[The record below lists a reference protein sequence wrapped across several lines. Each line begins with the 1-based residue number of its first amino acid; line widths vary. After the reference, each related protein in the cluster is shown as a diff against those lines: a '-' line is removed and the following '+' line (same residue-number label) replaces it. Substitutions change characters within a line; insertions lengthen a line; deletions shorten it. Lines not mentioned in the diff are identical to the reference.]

1 MRRRHVR
8 FLQLGLQR
16 RRTVLLSLVV
26 IVLIK
31 PLLDTVRKLVLLC
44 VHVTQISIRLIIIAT
59 QLSVTTFFDV
69 HVLPSVLIAGTRRR
83 LLPLEVVN
91 GWLAELG
98 LWCIDNIIVVV
109 IFVGCLRCL
118 VLALLECLVLV
129 LLERRGVRVCC
140 H

>member
-1 MRRRHVR
+1 MGRRHVR

-44 VHVTQISIRLIIIAT
+44 VHITQISIRLIIIAA
-59 QLSVTTFFDV
+59 QLSVTAFFDV

>member
-16 RRTVLLSLVV
+16 RRTVLLSLVI

-44 VHVTQISIRLIIIAT
+44 VHITQISIRLIIIAA
-59 QLSVTTFFDV
+59 QLSVTAFFDV

>member
-1 MRRRHVR
+1 
-8 FLQLGLQR
+8 
-16 RRTVLLSLVV
+16 
-26 IVLIK
+26 
-31 PLLDTVRKLVLLC
+31 VLLC
-44 VHVTQISIRLIIIAT
+44 VHVTQISIRLIIIAA
-59 QLSVTTFFDV
+59 QLSVTAFFDV

>member
-44 VHVTQISIRLIIIAT
+44 VHITQISIRLIIIAA
-59 QLSVTTFFDV
+59 QLSVTAFFDV

>member
-44 VHVTQISIRLIIIAT
+44 VHVTQISIRLIIIAA
-59 QLSVTTFFDV
+59 QLSVTAFFDV

>member
-1 MRRRHVR
+1 MGRRHVR

-16 RRTVLLSLVV
+16 RRTVLLSLVI

-44 VHVTQISIRLIIIAT
+44 VHVTQISIRLIIIAA
-59 QLSVTTFFDV
+59 QLSVTAFFDV

>member
-44 VHVTQISIRLIIIAT
+44 VHITQISIRLIIIAT
-59 QLSVTTFFDV
+59 QLSVTAFFDV

>member
-1 MRRRHVR
+1 MGRRHVR

-44 VHVTQISIRLIIIAT
+44 VHVTQISIRLIIIAA
-59 QLSVTTFFDV
+59 QLSVTAFFDV

>member
-16 RRTVLLSLVV
+16 RRTVLLSLVI

-44 VHVTQISIRLIIIAT
+44 VHITQISIRLIIIAT
-59 QLSVTTFFDV
+59 QLSVTAFFDV